1 MYLIYLVYLFIL
13 LHQQLSQ
20 TLQASCASINSEE
33 ASKPGDSS
41 KCCSSLLSDTLENG
55 MSIIKKVEKN
65 ESPNKSGP
73 PKKICCFAI
82 LHLVWCWKCRLSG
95 SWMILVSI
103 WFHHSFGNLWTA
115 FPGVATS
122 TLIVDTAF
130 CSCQVAPWGSL
141 RKGERDNTLGKGQ
154 RMCLKME
161 VYRSITQKKS
171 TELNRHRYSSRKG
184 SH

>member
-73 PKKICCFAI
+73 TKKICCFAI
-82 LHLVWCWKCRLSG
+82 LHLVWC
-95 SWMILVSI
+95 
-103 WFHHSFGNLWTA
+103 
-115 FPGVATS
+115 
-122 TLIVDTAF
+122 
-130 CSCQVAPWGSL
+130 
-141 RKGERDNTLGKGQ
+141 
-154 RMCLKME
+154 
-161 VYRSITQKKS
+161 
-171 TELNRHRYSSRKG
+171 
-184 SH
+184 